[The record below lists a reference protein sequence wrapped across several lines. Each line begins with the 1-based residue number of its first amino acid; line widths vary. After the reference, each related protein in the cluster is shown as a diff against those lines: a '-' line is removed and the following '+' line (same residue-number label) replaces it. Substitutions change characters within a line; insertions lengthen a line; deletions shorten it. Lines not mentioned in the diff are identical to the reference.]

1 LESAQYFL
9 AESLTTFYNL
19 HIHSFYVMYYVYL
32 MYIYLLV
39 YSLGQLTQFS
49 YAVVD
54 ALSTAILPMIILD
67 LMDKDT
73 KKDVCEFV
81 P

>member
-1 LESAQYFL
+1 
-9 AESLTTFYNL
+9 
-19 HIHSFYVMYYVYL
+19 

>member
-19 HIHSFYVMYYVYL
+19 HFHSFYVMYYVYL

-39 YSLGQLTQFS
+39 YSLGQSTQFS

-67 LMDKDT
+67 LMDKNT
-73 KKDVCEFV
+73 KKDVCECV

>member
-1 LESAQYFL
+1 L
-9 AESLTTFYNL
+9 AESSTTFYNL
-19 HIHSFYVMYYVYL
+19 HFHSFYVMYYVYV

-54 ALSTAILPMIILD
+54 ALSTAILLMIILD
-67 LMDKDT
+67 LMDKNT
-73 KKDVCEFV
+73 RKDVCEFV

>member
-1 LESAQYFL
+1 
-9 AESLTTFYNL
+9 
-19 HIHSFYVMYYVYL
+19 
-32 MYIYLLV
+32 MYIHLLV
-39 YSLGQLTQFS
+39 YSLGKLTQFS

-67 LMDKDT
+67 LMDKNT